1 VPTQLCDLYKTKIN
15 TGGSEGQELLKKFYL
30 PLLIRD
36 YGLLAYDTIQPGK
49 YISIFEGT
57 CCIYIQG
64 RRIQSKDGDV
74 AFTVF

>member
-1 VPTQLCDLYKTKIN
+1 LYKTKIH
-15 TGGSEGQELLKKFYL
+15 TGGSEDQELLKKCYL

-36 YGLLAYDTIQPGK
+36 YGLLAQDIIQPGK
-49 YISIFEGT
+49 YIPIFGGT

-64 RRIQSKDGDV
+64 KRIQSKDGDV